1 MGRITKSGRN
11 RFFKISAG
19 ALALGVL
26 LNPEHF
32 AVAEKSDSF
41 STRNDVSSTINQILN
56 SDKRLPMPI
65 QTVREALTKHYV
77 EGEGRLFWI
86 GSPRMDHLV
95 ERLRN
100 AEADGLFTRD
110 YPIDYLIT
118 LQESLKAGD
127 AFTEAYAELAF
138 SAFFLRYASDMKIGR
153 FTPRRID
160 PELFVSR
167 KKLDLG
173 VVLQKFE
180 SAKELKSFF
189 ANWEPQSAEYRSLRT
204 ALRKYRAIVAR
215 GGWQPIGTGEVL
227 KPGMRDER
235 VTQIRDRLLAT
246 GEISQHSSDP
256 ELYDE
261 GLAIAVQAFQK
272 AHGLDADGVIGKQS
286 IFALNISAQERVR
299 QIIVNMERWRWM
311 PEDLGDKY
319 ILVNI
324 AAFQL
329 RRMEYGSMVEQI
341 RVVVGKPGHN
351 TPVFSNKIKYV
362 EINPT
367 WTVPYSIA
375 TKEILP
381 KLQNNPSALGST
393 YELLQGGQSVPF
405 PAIDW
410 SQYSRKNFPFTIRQK
425 PGPKNALGRVKFIFP
440 NKHNIYLH
448 DTPSRSLFKRSARA
462 FSHGCIRV
470 GRPLDLAEQVL
481 ATVPG
486 KWTRKKIDKT
496 VAGAKRTRVNLPEPL
511 AVHLTYSTAFR
522 GPGGG
527 INFRKDIYGRDKKLY
542 RALFGK
548 HTS

>member
-1 MGRITKSGRN
+1 MDQLIARI
-11 RFFKISAG
+11 
-19 ALALGVL
+19 
-26 LNPEHF
+26 
-32 AVAEKSDSF
+32 
-41 STRNDVSSTINQILN
+41 Q
-56 SDKRLPMPI
+56 
-65 QTVREALTKHYV
+65 
-77 EGEGRLFWI
+77 
-86 GSPRMDHLV
+86 
-95 ERLRN
+95 N
-100 AEADGLFTRD
+100 AQDDGLFARD
-110 YPIDYLIT
+110 YPVDYLLT

-127 AFTEAYAELAF
+127 TFTEAYAELAF

-167 KKLDLG
+167 KKLQPGEVMGKLD
-173 VVLQKFE
+173 
-180 SAKELKSFF
+180 SANDMDTFF
-189 ANWEPQSAEYRSLRT
+189 KNWEPQSAEYRSLRT
-204 ALRKYRAIVAR
+204 TLHKYNKIVGR
-215 GGWQPIGTGEVL
+215 GGWQPVSAGEVL
-227 KPGMRDER
+227 KPGMRDAR
-235 VTQIRDRLLAT
+235 VAQIRDRLLAS
-246 GEISQHSSDP
+246 GDISQKSANP

-261 GLAIAVQAFQK
+261 GLAIAVQAFQR
-272 AHGLDADGVIGKQS
+272 AHGLDADGVVGKQS
-286 IFALNISAQERVR
+286 VFALNISTKERVR

-381 KLQNNPSALGST
+381 KLQANPGALGST
-393 YELLQGGQSVPF
+393 YELLKGGQSVPF
-405 PAIDW
+405 SAIDW

-425 PGPKNALGRVKFIFP
+425 PGPKNALGRVKFIFL

-481 ATVPG
+481 AGVSG
-486 KWTRKKIDKT
+486 GWSRKKFDKAVT
-496 VAGAKRTRVNLPEPL
+496 SAKRIRVNLSEPL